1 MGRPRKAEVKTKIK
15 KLRVP
20 KEAKTKKPK
29 HADNVDFFDKMA
41 KATGN
46 DLAQAVSNGI
56 ISGDITGWIDTGVYL
71 FNAQLSGSLFGGAP
85 NNKIVVF
92 AGPAATGKTFFVLAL
107 IKHFLNT
114 HPKSGVMF
122 FESEGAITKDMML
135 QRGIDISRVYCIPIE
150 TVQELRT
157 QSLKMLRMVKDT
169 PEDKRHPVMF
179 VCDSL
184 GMLSTIKEME
194 DSESGSEKADMTR
207 ARLIKSAFR
216 TITLKLGVLG
226 IPFFVTNHVY
236 DTQGLFS
243 HKVQSGGS
251 GVSYANS
258 LSVFLSKS
266 KDKVGTE
273 VVGAILHC
281 KLEKGRLTK
290 ENTVIDVSLD
300 YGSGLDRYYGLLELG
315 LKYELFKK
323 VKEDKKEKI
332 LIGLN
337 KATEKQIEAHPEE
350 YFTEDVLKALDVCAG
365 KEFNYGTNIII
376 PEEIEEVENE

>member
-1 MGRPRKAEVKTKIK
+1 
-15 KLRVP
+15 
-20 KEAKTKKPK
+20 
-29 HADNVDFFDKMA
+29 
-41 KATGN
+41 
-46 DLAQAVSNGI
+46 
-56 ISGDITGWIDTGVYL
+56 
-71 FNAQLSGSLFGGAP
+71 
-85 NNKIVVF
+85 
-92 AGPAATGKTFFVLAL
+92 
-107 IKHFLNT
+107 
-114 HPKSGVMF
+114 
-122 FESEGAITKDMML
+122 
-135 QRGIDISRVYCIPIE
+135 
-150 TVQELRT
+150 
-157 QSLKMLRMVKDT
+157 
-169 PEDKRHPVMF
+169 
-179 VCDSL
+179 
-184 GMLSTIKEME
+184 
-194 DSESGSEKADMTR
+194 
-207 ARLIKSAFR
+207 
-216 TITLKLGVLG
+216 LG

-243 HKVQSGGS
+243 HKVQSGGA
-251 GVSYANS
+251 GIQYANS